1 MTAALIKTSDRI
13 DALLATGDVGR
24 LSPEERVEY
33 YQRLCESLSLNPLTR
48 PFEFLTLQGKTVL
61 YAKKDATDQLR
72 KSNGVS
78 ITVLERATVDGVLTV
93 TVRATTRDGRSD
105 EDCGAV
111 VVGNLRGEAL
121 ANAHMKALTKAK
133 RRVTLSIC
141 GLGILDESEL
151 DTVRGAVPL
160 DAVPTPVL
168 AEATTP
174 ATVRPGAEERRRR
187 FDQARQQEHAPTQ
200 LEPEVEL
207 ARPSAPSP
215 LDALLERMATAGP
228 DDVSGILSD
237 IQGAPVLKANQA
249 VRAAYGAMVQRLR
262 AEQQREAG

>member
-1 MTAALIKTSDRI
+1 MTTALVKTTDRI

-33 YQRLCESLSLNPLTR
+33 YQRLCESLALNPLTR

-72 KSNGVS
+72 KAHHVS
-78 ITVLERATVDGVLTV
+78 ITVIDRSVVEGVLTV
-93 TVRATTRDGRSD
+93 TVRATTRDGRTD

-111 VVGNLRGEAL
+111 VVGGLRGEAL
-121 ANAHMKALTKAK
+121 ANATMKAVTKAK

-160 DAVPTPVL
+160 EAQAVPTPVM
-168 AEATTP
+168 AEVAT
-174 ATVRPGAEERRRR
+174 RHRGAEERRSR
-187 FDQARQQEHAPTQ
+187 FEQARQAAVAPVS
-200 LEPEVEL
+200 VE
-207 ARPSAPSP
+207 
-215 LDALLERMATAGP
+215 ALLERMAAAGP
-228 DDVSGILSD
+228 DDVSSILSD
-237 IQGAPVLKANQA
+237 IQGAGSLKSDPTI
-249 VRAAYGAMVQRLR
+249 RAAYGAMVQRLR
-262 AEQQREAG
+262 SEREAG

>member
-1 MTAALIKTSDRI
+1 MTTALIKTSDRI

-168 AEATTP
+168 AEATTTT
-174 ATVRPGAEERRRR
+174 TVRPGAEERRRR
-187 FDQARQQEHAPTQ
+187 FDQARQHEHAPTQ
-200 LEPEVEL
+200 LEPE
-207 ARPSAPSP
+207 AGGPAPSP

-237 IQGAPVLKANQA
+237 IQGAPALKANQA